1 MKKLTLLIAGLVAF
15 CLGMRAQDA
24 GLAFVQKQYPQLSAM
39 FQKELIS
46 EHATYTFAID
56 VSGTMKKYEPI
67 VTPALKAFV
76 DALPNGD
83 YVRIIRFGTTA
94 KGSENGHLGVVSDK
108 LKKDLHKAI
117 DQLYTNSNDDKAFRA
132 HTDVPAVM
140 GTISSALFNSE
151 NKMNFVFILT
161 DFRND
166 QVAGGEHKI
175 TSADL
180 DKIYYELEPAATG
193 KHGRVVALRLPVDTS
208 KPGYCLDQ
216 LRDNIFSKI
225 ALEYE
230 MQDIT
235 SDDALSSWF
244 DELKKQIMVERLR
257 SIVAEENKCAAIDFS
272 TEIDID
278 GNVIA
283 NVSWQ
288 PNRLYASVKIDS
300 SFVQDKRAANDTLP
314 PAKRKEYSSN
324 GFTFI
329 NNTEAF
335 TETTQTQLSN
345 IELGQIKHE
354 SWGFHGLNDD
364 LALGVTLPTPYDEE
378 LHRLGIR
385 KPIPD
390 VAIPVEGLVF
400 TFFLPFWLCAT
411 IIGLIILYIILVIR
425 KASKNAKA
433 YITKTI
439 KVTDYVTSNEVY
451 KGVAVKIN
459 SATGFTVPKMPG
471 IQLTFFKKTSSPFR
485 LFKRPVY
492 IATINGAEACN
503 ARGQKIYPTV
513 NGTFFIKKSGNI
525 IYKVN
530 LS

>member
-1 MKKLTLLIAGLVAF
+1 MKKLILFFAGLMALCV
-15 CLGMRAQDA
+15 GVRAQDA

-140 GTISSALFNSE
+140 GAISSALFNSE

-166 QVAGGEHKI
+166 QTAVGERKI
-175 TSADL
+175 TPADL
-180 DKIYYELEPAATG
+180 EDIYEDLEPAATG
-193 KHGRVVALRLPVDTS
+193 KHGRVVALRLPVDIT

-225 ALEYE
+225 DLEYE

-283 NVSWQ
+283 NVTWQ

-300 SFVQDKRAANDTLP
+300 SFVQDKRTANDTIA

-335 TETTQTQLSN
+335 TETTNTHLTN

-425 KASKNAKA
+425 KAGKNAKA

-451 KGVAVKIN
+451 RGTAIKIN
-459 SATGFTVPKMPG
+459 SAAGFTVPKMTG
-471 IQLTFFKKTSSPFR
+471 VQLNIYKKTSSPFR
-485 LFKRPVY
+485 LFKKPVY
-492 IATINGAEACN
+492 GLTITGAETCN
-503 ARGQKIYPTV
+503 AKGQKYHPSV
-513 NGTFFIKKSGNI
+513 SGTFFIKKSGNI